1 MDLEKLVKTIKEKRE
16 LAKQVPEQ
24 GAHPQTYTTR
34 LGRIKRARNDLIELY
49 FKYRNEMQ
57 KRALFVVLDGK
68 EGSINKF
75 AEIAESEFDCFVS
88 DSEEIFQEI
97 VYGVDKAYYKNIV
110 SSPGLFD
117 VLMGSFNEVAN
128 RIGILQYPMV
138 LFDKKYLRN
147 LKTREDVLNLTKE
160 AFTDKLGGELIGVY
174 AIDKAATQGVNKEYD
189 GKIVPIL
196 IKANDKK
203 IVDKLNKDLLLLN
216 RNTFTINLDEEEVNS
231 SLVENKLLEIRNKLK

>member
-1 MDLEKLVKTIKEKRE
+1 MDLEKLLKTIKEKGE

-24 GAHPQTYTTR
+24 GAHPQTFTTR
-34 LGRIKRARNDLIELY
+34 FGKIKRAKNDLIELY
-49 FKYRNEMQ
+49 FQYRNEIQ

-68 EGSINKF
+68 KGNSDKF

-97 VYGVDKAYYKNIV
+97 VSGVHKAYYKNIV

-117 VLMGSFNEVAN
+117 VLMGSFNEIAN
-128 RIGILQYPMV
+128 RVGIIEYPMV

-147 LKTREDVLNLTKE
+147 LKTEKDVLDLAKE
-160 AFTDKLGGELIGVY
+160 AFIDKLGGELIGVY
-174 AIDKAATQGVNKEYD
+174 AIDKAATQGIKKEYD
-189 GKIVPIL
+189 GNIAPIL

-203 IVDKLNKDLLLLN
+203 IVDKLNKDLLSLN
-216 RNTFTINLDEEEVNS
+216 RNTFTINLDGEEVNS